1 MKYNLTGI
9 LSVFL
14 ITFSFFQ
21 SCTPAKEAQLSQL
34 NQSSQFDKVKLTQT
48 PGAFATQSLALTP
61 GDYQFEI
68 VNDGVDHEVGFVLVP
83 KGKYDA
89 ADHIKAAYVT
99 APVATGKSAM
109 TGVVALEAGA
119 YEYFC
124 PLNPTDKYPLLV
136 GTPEKV
142 TLTQVPG
149 EFETTSLN
157 LEEGLYQFEIANKGV
172 DHEVGFVLVPKGKY
186 DAADHIKAAYVTAPV
201 ATGKSAMTS
210 VVALEAGAYEYFCPL
225 NPTDKYPLLVGT
237 PKKVTLTQVP
247 GEFETTSLNLD
258 AGVYQFEIANKG
270 VDHEV
275 GFVLVPKGKY
285 DTADHIKAA
294 YVTAPVATGKS
305 AMTNVVALEAGAYEY
320 FCPLNPTDKYS
331 LTVK

>member
-21 SCTPAKEAQLSQL
+21 SCTPAKEAQLSQVK
-34 NQSSQFDKVKLTQT
+34 QSNQFDKVKLTQT

-99 APVATGKSAM
+99 APVATGKS
-109 TGVVALEAGA
+109 
-119 YEYFC
+119 
-124 PLNPTDKYPLLV
+124 
-136 GTPEKV
+136 
-142 TLTQVPG
+142 
-149 EFETTSLN
+149 S
-157 LEEGLYQFEIANKGV
+157 
-172 DHEVGFVLVPKGKY
+172 
-186 DAADHIKAAYVTAPV
+186 
-201 ATGKSAMTS
+201 
-210 VVALEAGAYEYFCPL
+210 
-225 NPTDKYPLLVGT
+225 
-237 PKKVTLTQVP
+237 
-247 GEFETTSLNLD
+247 
-258 AGVYQFEIANKG
+258 
-270 VDHEV
+270 
-275 GFVLVPKGKY
+275 
-285 DTADHIKAA
+285 
-294 YVTAPVATGKS
+294 
-305 AMTNVVALEAGAYEY
+305 MTNVVALEAGAYEY